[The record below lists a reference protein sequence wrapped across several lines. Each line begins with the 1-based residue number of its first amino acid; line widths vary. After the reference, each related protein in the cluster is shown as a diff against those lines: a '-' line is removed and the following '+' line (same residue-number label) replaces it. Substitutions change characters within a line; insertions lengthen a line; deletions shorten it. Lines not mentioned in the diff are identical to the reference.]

1 MLDALE
7 PRVEGVGGPL
17 HRIDPRVK
25 LVATVAYIAG
35 VVATPSGSWR
45 LLAAEGLALAFAVG
59 LSGASPPALIR
70 RWLAG
75 LVLVGFLAAMI
86 APGQPDR
93 HRLGVVAVALAIVAK
108 NSLAFL
114 AMMVLV
120 HVTPFRTLLAAMGR
134 LGLPALI
141 VSTLQFMERQVHIL
155 GDELHRMVQ
164 ARRSRTFRRS
174 SRLDFG
180 RLAGLIG
187 MLFLRSFERGERVHA
202 AMLARGWD
210 GTVRSLDGADSDHRP
225 ATVPNS

>member
-1 MLDALE
+1 MRFDALE
-7 PRVEGVGGPL
+7 PDGKGPAGPL
-17 HRIDPRVK
+17 HRLDPRVK
-25 LVATVAYIAG
+25 LVAVILYIVG
-35 VVATPSGSWR
+35 VVATPPGSWP

-59 LSGASPPALIR
+59 LSGVSPFALIR
-70 RWLAG
+70 RWLG
-75 LVLVGFLAAMI
+75 FLLLVGFLAAMV
-86 APGQPDR
+86 APGHPDR
-93 HRLGVVAVALAIVAK
+93 GRLGVVAVGLAIVAK

-134 LGLPALI
+134 LGLPPLI
-141 VSTLQFMERQVHIL
+141 VSTLQFMERQIHIL

-174 SRLDFG
+174 GRLDFG
-180 RLAGLIG
+180 LLTGLIG

-210 GTVRSLDGADSDHRP
+210 GTVRNLDGADDR
-225 ATVPNS
+225 